1 MDEIGS
7 VWEFKLGFATLSV
20 ALGSLATIPYIVSIL
35 NGHRPPYST
44 YLGWL
49 LIGVTGFIFHYQAIS
64 AEDDKWSA
72 FLPALY
78 ILIPLTYLLLLA
90 FLRAQWKLDTRDKAS
105 LIGIVVCWVVW
116 VASHLSGLSHPIVPL
131 VALVTTDAFASW
143 PLLQDASRGEESKP
157 MNVASWTL
165 TLGSVACG
173 VVAVADPWSAEMVY
187 PGYLLVMMGGIWLC
201 SMFNFLRK
209 GEASIE

>member
-1 MDEIGS
+1 ML
-7 VWEFKLGFATLSV
+7 EFKLGFATLSV
-20 ALGSLATIPYIVSIL
+20 ALGLLAAIPYIISIL
-35 NGHRPPYST
+35 KGHRPPYST
-44 YLGWL
+44 YVGWL

-78 ILIPLTYLLLLA
+78 ILIPLTYLLLLI
-90 FLRAQWKLDTRDKAS
+90 FLGAQWKLDTRDKVS
-105 LIGIVVCWVVW
+105 LTGIAVCWLVW
-116 VASHLSGLSHPIVPL
+116 MASHFSGVSNPAVPL
-131 VALVTTDAFASW
+131 VALVATDAFASW
-143 PLLQDASRGEESKP
+143 PLLQDAGRGQESKP

-165 TLGSVACG
+165 TLGSVGCG
-173 VVAVADPWSAEMVY
+173 VVAVADPLSAEMVY

-209 GEASIE
+209 GEASLK